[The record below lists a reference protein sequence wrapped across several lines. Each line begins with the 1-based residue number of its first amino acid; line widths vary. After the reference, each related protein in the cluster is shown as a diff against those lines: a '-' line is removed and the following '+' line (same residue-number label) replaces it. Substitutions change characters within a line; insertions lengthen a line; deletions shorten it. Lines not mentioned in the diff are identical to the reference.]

1 MKPRLWLKTLKEI
14 LRVILESKV
23 FRSKKISKIL
33 KKISKILKKISKIL
47 KKISSKYSICN
58 KIKSKME
65 NHSGL

>member
-1 MKPRLWLKTLKEI
+1 MKPRLWLKTLREI

-23 FRSKKISKIL
+23 FRS

>member
-23 FRSKKISKIL
+23 FRSKT
-33 KKISKILKKISKIL
+33 ISKIL